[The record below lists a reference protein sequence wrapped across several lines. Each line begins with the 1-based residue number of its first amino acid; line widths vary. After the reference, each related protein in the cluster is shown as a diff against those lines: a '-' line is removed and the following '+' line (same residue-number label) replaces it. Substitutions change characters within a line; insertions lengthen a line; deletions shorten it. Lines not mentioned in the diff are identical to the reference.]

1 MQEMTSGE
9 NKRKQTNQKKI
20 ERMFS
25 EQGIQESS
33 VLWEQLA
40 LQVRDYSL
48 VIISKILRSL

>member
-40 LQVRDYSL
+40 LQVRDYS
-48 VIISKILRSL
+48 